1 MQVSF
6 YIFKLHSIYSSVLLW
21 VLHCSLALFT
31 SVDAFI
37 WMRGCYGRLTT
48 DGNSGTAKSW
58 SWHYL
63 SGNKYYFNP
72 LRKAVLIRIRCLA
85 LTQLCLTQAGMS
97 TLLSP
102 SPTLKTR
109 HCLRRWVWER
119 SNCLSHRQTNSFSKW
134 SNLKC
139 LLGVSCFVVRSVC
152 VLSDFTT
159 KTPEYI
165 YRIYGAQCNREYACF
180 GATLTL

>member
-134 SNLKC
+134 SSLKC
-139 LLGVSCFVVRSVC
+139 Q
-152 VLSDFTT
+152 T
-159 KTPEYI
+159 
-165 YRIYGAQCNREYACF
+165 N
-180 GATLTL
+180 LTEESGISERASEWL